1 MTAGSKPGP
10 FISEQPYTAPD
21 YPDISGPSTH
31 TNSHISLHH
40 RNEPSHERPQSVFEI
55 IEPPAQLSAIT
66 THTTHIRDSGP
77 DDTFPDG
84 GTRSWL
90 VIAGSF
96 FLLMASYGMMN
107 STGVLQSYFATHQLS
122 KYSTS
127 AIGWIPGL
135 FTFFGL
141 VLSVQIGPIFD
152 RYGPTGIL
160 ITGTGCYVAGLLLLA
175 ECTLYWHF
183 MLTLGVLTGTGAAL
197 LSTAAMA
204 AVPQWFDRKVGMALG
219 TAMAGAGLGGVM
231 FPLVL
236 RVAFT
241 RLGYKWAIRMLALMV
256 AVMCGLG
263 ILLVRSRLP
272 RGRSRSTINLRAF
285 KDTRFT
291 WLTLGTFS
299 LELEVFAGL
308 GLYPTY
314 VVMQGFST
322 ATSIILLSTL
332 NVYEALSIPQICVSD
347 PNANRFSTL
356 GRLMAGG
363 IADKY
368 GRINTQTGL
377 ICLGVIAIFAIWLP
391 FGNTL
396 PGLYMFS
403 AIFGLASGSFLSLAP
418 ACIGQISKASEVGGR
433 FGICY
438 SCVSFATLI
447 CIPIGGEMLE
457 QVGKQAMVAYLG
469 SVLIVALG
477 MFVMARWACL
487 SYRWRWQAKI

>member
-1 MTAGSKPGP
+1 MATDTKSSAMVSTGPALGSLEETAGPS
-10 FISEQPYTAPD
+10 IAP
-21 YPDISGPSTH
+21 SRAPSTDL
-31 TNSHISLHH
+31 SRSSSAPGV
-40 RNEPSHERPQSVFEI
+40 RNETDAPSTAFSI
-55 IEPPAQLSAIT
+55 LEPPAPLSAIT
-66 THTTHIRDSGP
+66 THTTHIRETNT

-90 VIAGSF
+90 VVMGCF
-96 FLLMASYGMMN
+96 FLLMSSYGLMN
-107 STGVLQSYFATHQLS
+107 STGVLQNYFATHQLS
-122 KYSTS
+122 EYSTS
-127 AIGWIPGL
+127 AVGWVPGV

-141 VLSVQIGPIFD
+141 VLSVQIGPMFD

-160 ITGTGCYVAGLLLLA
+160 IAGTGCYVAGLLLLA
-175 ECTLYWHF
+175 ECRLYWHF
-183 MLTLGVLTGTGAAL
+183 ILTLGVLTGTGAAL

-204 AVPQWFDRKVGMALG
+204 AVPHWFDRKVGMAMG
-219 TAMAGAGLGGVM
+219 TAMAGAGLGGVT

-236 RVAFT
+236 RAGFA
-241 RLGYKWAIRMLALMV
+241 RFGYKWAIRLVALIV
-256 AVMCGLG
+256 GVLCSLG
-263 ILLVRSRLP
+263 IMLVRSRLP
-272 RGRSRSTINLRAF
+272 KGQSRSSINLRAF

-322 ATSIILLSTL
+322 STSVILLSLL
-332 NVYEALSIPQICVSD
+332 NVC
-347 PNANRFSTL
+347 STI
-356 GRLMAGG
+356 GRLIAGRF
-363 IADKY
+363 ADQY
-368 GRINTQTGL
+368 GRINTQTAL
-377 ICLGVIAIFAIWLP
+377 IVVGVFAIFVIWLP

-396 PGLYMFS
+396 PGLYVFS
-403 AIFGLASGSFLSLAP
+403 CVFGLASGSFLSLAP

-438 SCVSFATLI
+438 SIVSLATLI

-457 QVGKQAMVAYLG
+457 KVGKQAMVAYLG
-469 SVLIVALG
+469 SVLVVGLG